1 MQGKRRSRAAR
12 WQHVSSKRA
21 VQMAFM
27 RKNVE
32 AQAVKVNAAENI
44 YLVLFVAVHRAHGFG
59 KARLM
64 RLFGRMHEIEAGLTA
79 GDYSVADINEALEA
93 ETGMGFARA
102 DVRREMQQKTRDMQL
117 SYSVVDELSSAYL
130 AAMRDVF
137 GFGGRRLAALYHVAA
152 DIAGDITTKKV
163 TYNDLRAELAKV
175 GLRLVPR
182 RERPQEIAAVVS

>member
-1 MQGKRRSRAAR
+1 MRRKSRGTN
-12 WQHVSSKRA
+12 VSSKQS
-21 VQMAFM
+21 VQMAFL

-32 AQAVKVNAAENI
+32 AQAVKVKATENI
-44 YLVLFVAVHRAHGFG
+44 YLVLFAAARRAHGFG

-64 RLFGRMHEIEAGLTA
+64 RLSERMHEIEMGLEA
-79 GDYSVADINEALEA
+79 GDYSVADINEALED

-137 GFGGRRLAALYHVAA
+137 GFGGRRLVALYHVAA
-152 DIAGDITTKKV
+152 DIAGDITAKKV
-163 TYNDLRAELAKV
+163 TYDDLRAELARV

-182 RERPQEIAAVVS
+182 RERPQEIEAVVS